1 MTSSSSGHSSDDRW
15 YDLIEVPLE
24 DPPPMPTK
32 LTPTSTK
39 THSKVHA
46 SNSLPLSTMN
56 NSFSVYSDPRSS
68 KSVAAQQYDFVNK
81 TSDHNHDLNRQ
92 FDERSEQP
100 RRSTKR
106 LIKVSVM
113 LVIKNNFY

>member
-1 MTSSSSGHSSDDRW
+1 LTSSSSGHSSDDRW

-24 DPPPMPTK
+24 DPPPVPTR

-56 NSFSVYSDPRSS
+56 NSFSVYSDPRIS
-68 KSVAAQQYDFVNK
+68 KNNSVAAQHYDYVNK
-81 TSDHNHDLNRQ
+81 TSDHNLDLHRQ
-92 FDERSEQP
+92 FDERLEQP

-106 LIKVSVM
+106 LVKVSDF
-113 LVIKNNFY
+113 NTQ

>member
-24 DPPPMPTK
+24 DPPPMPTR

-68 KSVAAQQYDFVNK
+68 KSVAAQQYDYINK
-81 TSDHNHDLNRQ
+81 TPDHNHDLNRQ

-106 LIKVSVM
+106 LVKVSVM
-113 LVIKNNFY
+113 STIKKKIY

>member
-1 MTSSSSGHSSDDRW
+1 LTSSSSGHSSDDRW
-15 YDLIEVPLE
+15 YDLLEVPLE
-24 DPPPMPTK
+24 DPPPVPTR

-81 TSDHNHDLNRQ
+81 SSDLNNDLHKQ
-92 FDERSEQP
+92 FDERLEQP

-106 LIKVSVM
+106 LVKVSYTNTY
-113 LVIKNNFY
+113 K